1 MSDKKVRSLQRV
13 IEVAGEAFACRKF
26 NDVSI
31 SEISEV
37 ARCSTS
43 TIYAVFGNKEA
54 LFLNAMSHLL
64 KTTAPRPSPE
74 QRPSLHILL
83 SFAEARIR
91 ALANPVRRGAVRAIS
106 SQIDLASPLIDMLAH
121 QQCGEVARLL
131 QAEVVHCVESG
142 VIRPLEPHLIVYTV
156 MAVTAYEPVV
166 YGLLYGDEKA
176 VDVMKLVERAF
187 LPLVSAEGA
196 RQLAAYLGQ
205 APVEAHA
212 PRERLRAA
220 G

>member
-196 RQLAAYLGQ
+196 RQLATYLGK
-205 APVEAHA
+205 APVEADA